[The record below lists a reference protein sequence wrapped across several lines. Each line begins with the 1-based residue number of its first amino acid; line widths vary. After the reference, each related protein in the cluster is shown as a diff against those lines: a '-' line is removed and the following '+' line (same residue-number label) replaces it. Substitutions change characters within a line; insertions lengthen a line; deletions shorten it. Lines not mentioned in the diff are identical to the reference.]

1 MTTGSNRGQT
11 PVLPEPRPY
20 SPFMVQLLAYLHQ
33 WGLRKDQ
40 PLSGNS
46 PTCRGLTDA
55 DLGAQQGLARRRTAT
70 RCCRNA
76 SETYEAFPGRQ
87 DRKPYQGCL
96 RCACARQ
103 VQRQHPMS
111 DPQPNV
117 SRPIGYAGPRT
128 GSAQATTTADGVPLA
143 SWWWRALAALI
154 DILIVAT
161 IITIITFGVW
171 RSLYAARGSAT
182 STPCWMPRAK
192 GSRRL
197 R

>member
-1 MTTGSNRGQT
+1 MPISVRSKAWHG
-11 PVLPEPRPY
+11 VEL
-20 SPFMVQLLAYLHQ
+20 
-33 WGLRKDQ
+33 
-40 PLSGNS
+40 
-46 PTCRGLTDA
+46 
-55 DLGAQQGLARRRTAT
+55 QQGVVVMRRR
-70 RCCRNA
+70 RM
-76 SETYEAFPGRQ
+76 
-87 DRKPYQGCL
+87 KPSQV
-96 RCACARQ
+96 ARTESRTK
-103 VQRQHPMS
+103 VAYGVRVHARYSAQHPMS

-143 SWWWRALAALI
+143 SWWRRALAALI